1 MDMNTL
7 PLDSELPETG
17 DMTPSEPE
25 PQLSHLVAGP
35 DVEREWVLKLE
46 ASQPAPL
53 DTDDR
58 PMTPGF
64 DLDASDDGEAPP
76 QNPEM
81 EIVMS
86 PTGELVLAQKTSSKS
101 PIVKVEKSAGEL
113 EQPQPSENPW
123 WWANKSLGAGIDS
136 FLLCMQRQPDEHLS
150 LAPRSEL
157 ELVWAKLTEPE
168 KANFGDPVVL
178 TRVRHIITQQ
188 LARPQEPAC
197 EVVPR
202 APESRAPE
210 SPPLDVP
217 EIPAEIPAPP
227 TSSPIQRPAPSP
239 IRQDNRLDDDGEV
252 LILKKRTHPSP
263 SPPHRKS
270 KHSSKKDKK
279 HKSKKDKKH
288 QSSKKD
294 KTKHH
299 KKRRHHSKK
308 VSDPDLVPAD
318 QEEAAV
324 AAPITIQIVSDADVR
339 LLKHFADS
347 FAAYFDRDAEH
358 RQKASRPATPTQ
370 KHAAKR
376 VKLTEPEVECR
387 LDLQIIR

>member
-157 ELVWAKLTEPE
+157 ELVWTKLTEAE

-178 TRVRHIITQQ
+178 ARVRLMVTQQ
-188 LARPQEPAC
+188 LTVPQEPAC
-197 EVVPR
+197 EVP
-202 APESRAPE
+202 PE
-210 SPPLDVP
+210 SPPLEVP
-217 EIPAEIPAPP
+217 EIPAEIPVPP
-227 TSSPIQRPAPSP
+227 TSSPIQRRPAPSP
-239 IRQDNRLDDDGEV
+239 IKQDNRLDDDGEV
-252 LILKKRTHPSP
+252 LILKKRTYPSP
-263 SPPHRKS
+263 SPPHRES

-279 HKSKKDKKH
+279 HKSKKDKKR
-288 QSSKKD
+288 
-294 KTKHH
+294 HH
-299 KKRRHHSKK
+299 KTRHHSKK
-308 VSDPDLVPAD
+308 VTDPIPTE
-318 QEEAAV
+318 QEEAVVAEAAV
-324 AAPITIQIVSDADVR
+324 PAPITIQIVSAADVR
-339 LLKHFADS
+339 LLKHLADS
-347 FAAYFDRDAEH
+347 FAAYFERDVEH
-358 RQKASRPATPTQ
+358 RQKPSRPADATQ

-376 VKLTEPEVECR
+376 VKLTDPEDECR